1 MVSELEYSG
10 KVHPKKFSLW
20 LLILGIVMLFAGLT
34 SAYIVRKG
42 DGNWFNFQLP
52 TVFLYSTIIVLL
64 SSLSMLFAYR
74 SAKQDEI
81 NRINT
86 GLIITMVLGL
96 AFVYSQYLGWQ
107 ALQEQGLFFVN
118 PKEGN
123 KISASFLIVLAGV
136 HLVHIIAGVFYLLYT
151 LINSLKLKIHKKA
164 TLLIEMCNT
173 YWHFVGLL
181 WVYLYLFLYF
191 APGF

>member
-42 DGNWFNFQLP
+42 DGNWYNFELP

-64 SSLSMLFAYR
+64 SSVSMLFAFR

-81 NRINT
+81 GRINI
-86 GLIITMVLGL
+86 GLIITIILGL
-96 AFVYSQYLGWQ
+96 GFVYTQFLGWQ
-107 ALQEQGLFFVN
+107 ALRDEGLFFVN

-151 LINSLKLKIHKKA
+151 LVNSLKLKIHKKA
-164 TLLIEMCNT
+164 TLRIEMCNT

>member
-64 SSLSMLFAYR
+64 SSVSMLFAYR

-81 NRINT
+81 NRINI

-136 HLVHIIAGVFYLLYT
+136 HLVHIIAGIFYLLYT

>member
-1 MVSELEYSG
+1 MEKAIEYNG
-10 KVHPKKFSLW
+10 RVHPRKFSLW
-20 LLILGIVMLFAGLT
+20 LLCIGILMLFAGLT
-34 SAYIVRKG
+34 SAYIVRQG
-42 DGNWFNFQLP
+42 DGNWFYFEIP
-52 TVFLYSTIIVLL
+52 RVFLYSTFIVLL
-64 SSLSMLFAYR
+64 SSVTMWFSYR

-81 NRINT
+81 RNINI
-86 GLIITMVLGL
+86 GLTLTVILGL

-107 ALQEQGLFFVN
+107 AMREEGLFFVN

-136 HLVHIIAGVFYLLYT
+136 HLVHILAGVVYLIYT
-151 LINSLKLKIHKKA
+151 LVNSLQLKVHKKA

-191 APGF
+191 APDF

>member
-42 DGNWFNFQLP
+42 DGNWYNFELP

-64 SSLSMLFAYR
+64 SSVSMLFAFR

-81 NRINT
+81 GRINI
-86 GLIITMVLGL
+86 GLIITIILGL
-96 AFVYSQYLGWQ
+96 GFVYTQFLGWQ
-107 ALQEQGLFFVN
+107 ALRDEGLFFVN

-151 LINSLKLKIHKKA
+151 LVNSLKLKIHKKA

>member
-42 DGNWFNFQLP
+42 DGNWFNFELP
-52 TVFLYSTIIVLL
+52 SVFFYSTIIVLL

-81 NRINT
+81 QRINI
-86 GLIITMVLGL
+86 GLIVTLALGL
-96 AFVYSQYLGWQ
+96 AFVYSQFLGWQ
-107 ALQEQGLFFVN
+107 ALKEEGLFFVN

-136 HLVHIIAGVFYLLYT
+136 HLFHIIAGVIYLIYT
-151 LINSLKLKIHKKA
+151 LAKSLQLKIHKKA